1 MEACW
6 PPFLFHVIASGGRKA
21 PRGNLL
27 YKWLIRIDKQI
38 LFTGDCFGHTCPGVS
53 AGDNLPRNDIFSICG
68 YNSPAMD
75 SKTLHVLE
83 YPKIL
88 KRLKAYCD
96 FSASMELARALE
108 PTDSYDLA
116 LARLAETTEAR
127 RLFSVQD
134 IGIGGAHDI
143 RPAADLAARGGVLD
157 PQQLLDVKST
167 LISCRE
173 IKKSLERKTD
183 EYPRLAGLAAGL
195 PESHGIVDAI
205 TRVLSER
212 GEVLDSASPK
222 LGTLRREIK
231 IAHDRLMSRLQRY
244 LTESANKLQESIIT
258 QRDGRYVIPLRA
270 EFKGQIKAVIHDQ
283 SSSGATLFVEPLPVV
298 ELNNTMREL
307 QLQERDEERRILFE
321 LSAQIGGH
329 REELT
334 YGVENLAMLDLIFAK
349 AKYAEELKASEP
361 VLSQRPNVKRQKVSN
376 KGDAIES
383 SDVQRSTFDVPHIK
397 LIHARHPLL
406 EPATV
411 VPIDV
416 DPKPGTRAI
425 VITGPNTGGKTVSL
439 KTVGLLA
446 LMAQS
451 GLHVPA
457 QSGSELPCFHA
468 VYADIG
474 DEQSIE
480 QSLSTFSG
488 HITNIIH
495 ILKQIDHRSLV
506 IFDELGAGTDPQ
518 EGAALARAI
527 LSHLLETGCTV
538 LVATHYPEL
547 KTFAHSTDGVVN
559 ASLEFDIQTLR
570 PTFHLTI
577 GLPGRSN
584 ALLIAQRL
592 GLSQPIIDTAK
603 GEINPEDLRADKL
616 LDDIRKERNRTSR
629 ERQKLEKA
637 RDKLES
643 QTKEIEKRL
652 DKIEDERREVLAKAR
667 AEGELEVAVLRK
679 NIDSLKSQL
688 KKAKQPLEVLKA
700 IEEKVETMEE
710 KIEAPVERQTSNVIR
725 PPSLITRHSSL
736 QLGERVLVSTLNAD
750 GVVTALGESDAEV
763 QIGSLRVRARLVD
776 LVRKSSE
783 SVISEQSSVT
793 RHPSHVT
800 SSPAVSSPG
809 LELNLRGKLVDEGL
823 DELERYLERA
833 FSAGLLFVRIVH
845 GKGTGRMREAVRNA
859 LKSSPY
865 VSSFEEPKDTEGG
878 AGVTVAKMAK

>member
-1 MEACW
+1 
-6 PPFLFHVIASGGRKA
+6 
-21 PRGNLL
+21 
-27 YKWLIRIDKQI
+27 
-38 LFTGDCFGHTCPGVS
+38 
-53 AGDNLPRNDIFSICG
+53 
-68 YNSPAMD
+68 MD
-75 SKTLHVLE
+75 AKTLSVLE
-83 YPKIL
+83 FPKIL
-88 KRLKAYCD
+88 ERLKTFCD
-96 FSASMELARALE
+96 FSASMELARSLE

-116 LARLAETTEAR
+116 LARLSETSEAR
-127 RLFSVQD
+127 RLFSTND
-134 IGIGGAHDI
+134 NIGIGGAHDI

-167 LISCRE
+167 LISSRE
-173 IKKSLERKTD
+173 LKKSLERKTD
-183 EYPRLAGLAAGL
+183 EYPRLAQIAAGL
-195 PESHGIVDAI
+195 PEAHRIVDSI
-205 TRVLSER
+205 SRVLSER

-222 LGTLRREIK
+222 LASLRREIK

-244 LTESANKLQESIIT
+244 LTESASKLQEPIIT

-270 EFKGQIKAVIHDQ
+270 EFKGQIKAVVHDQ
-283 SSSGATLFVEPLPVV
+283 SSSGATLFVEPLPIV
-298 ELNNTMREL
+298 ELNNSMREL
-307 QLQERDEERRILFE
+307 QLQERDEERRILYE
-321 LSAQIGGH
+321 LSAQIGEH
-329 REELT
+329 RDELT

-349 AKYAEELKASEP
+349 AKYAEELKASAP
-361 VLSQRPNVKRQKVSN
+361 VLHKLSP
-376 KGDAIES
+376 KGRLSA
-383 SDVQRSTFDVPHIK
+383 VGNQRSAKNQEQESKADIVPFGESQT
-397 LIHARHPLL
+397 LIHLQHARHPLL
-406 EPATV
+406 DPQTV

-451 GLHVPA
+451 GLHIPA

-495 ILKQIDHRSLV
+495 ILKQIDQRSLV

-527 LSHLLETGCTV
+527 LNHLLETGCTT

-547 KTFAHSTDGVVN
+547 KTFAHSTEGVVN
-559 ASLEFDIQTLR
+559 ASLEFDIKTLR
-570 PTFHLTI
+570 PTYRLTI

-592 GLSQPIIDTAK
+592 GLPQPIIDSAK
-603 GEINPEDLRADKL
+603 AEIHPDDLRADKL

-637 RDKLES
+637 RDRLEA

-652 DKIEDERREVLAKAR
+652 EKIEDERREVLAKAR
-667 AEGELEVAVLRK
+667 AEGELEVAIIKR
-679 NIDSLKSQL
+679 NIESLKSQL
-688 KKAKQPLEVLKA
+688 KKAKQPLEALKEL
-700 IEEKVETMEE
+700 EEKVEAIEE
-710 KIEAPVERQTSNVIR
+710 KIEAPVERRRDQLSAVSNQ
-725 PPSLITRHSSL
+725 SLK
-736 QLGERVLVSTLNAD
+736 LGERVTVSTLNAE

-763 QIGSLRVRARLVD
+763 QIGSLRVRARLAD
-776 LVRKSSE
+776 LMRKGQEVE
-783 SVISEQSSVT
+783 SPEEKIKEEKQVT
-793 RHPSHVT
+793 EGSGRG
-800 SSPAVSSPG
+800 AVSSTKSPG
-809 LELNLRGKLVDEGL
+809 IELNLRGKLVEDGL
-823 DELERYLERA
+823 EELDRYLEKA
-833 FSAGLLFVRIVH
+833 YSSGLLFVRIVH
-845 GKGTGRMREAVRNA
+845 GKGTGRLREAVRNA

-865 VSSFEEPKDTEGG
+865 VASFDEPKDNEGG

>member
-1 MEACW
+1 
-6 PPFLFHVIASGGRKA
+6 
-21 PRGNLL
+21 
-27 YKWLIRIDKQI
+27 
-38 LFTGDCFGHTCPGVS
+38 
-53 AGDNLPRNDIFSICG
+53 
-68 YNSPAMD
+68 MD
-75 SKTLHVLE
+75 AKTLHVLE
-83 YPKIL
+83 YDKI
-88 KRLKAYCD
+88 RLRLRAFCD
-96 FSASMELARALE
+96 FSASMELALALE

-127 RLFSVQD
+127 LLFSTSD
-134 IGIGGAHDI
+134 IGIGGAHDV
-143 RPAADLAARGGVLD
+143 RPAVDLAARSGVLD
-157 PQQLLDVKST
+157 PQQLLDIKST

-173 IKKSLERKTD
+173 LKKSLERKTD
-183 EYPRLAGLAAGL
+183 EIPRLAQIAALL
-195 PESHGIVDAI
+195 PETFGIVDAI
-205 TRVLSER
+205 TRILSDR

-222 LGTLRREIK
+222 LASLRREIK

-244 LTESANKLQESIIT
+244 LTESGNKLQEPIIT

-307 QLQERDEERRILFE
+307 QLQARDEERRILAEVSSLVGAHALE
-321 LSAQIGGH
+321 LK
-329 REELT
+329 
-334 YGVENLAMLDLIFAK
+334 YGVENLAVLDLIFAK

-361 VLSQRPNVKRQKVSN
+361 ILHKLSAVSN
-376 KGDAIES
+376 
-383 SDVQRSTFDVPHIK
+383 QRSAKNEDQEPK
-397 LIHARHPLL
+397 AESQMLIGLLHARHPLL
-406 EPATV
+406 DPQTV

-451 GLHVPA
+451 GLHIPA
-457 QSGSELPCFHA
+457 QSGSELPLFHS
-468 VYADIG
+468 VFADIG

-488 HITNIIH
+488 HITNIIRV
-495 ILKQIDHRSLV
+495 LKQIDQRSLV
-506 IFDELGAGTDPQ
+506 IFDELGSGTDPQ

-527 LSHLLETGCTV
+527 LSHLLETGCMT
-538 LVATHYPEL
+538 LIATHYPEL
-547 KTFAHSTDGVVN
+547 KTFAHSTEGVVN

-570 PTFHLTI
+570 PTYKLTI

-584 ALLIAQRL
+584 ALAIATRL
-592 GLSQPIIDTAK
+592 GLDPKIVEAAK
-603 GEINPEDLRADKL
+603 SEVNPESLRADKL

-637 RDKLES
+637 RDKLEA
-643 QTKEIEKRL
+643 QNTELQKRL
-652 DKIEDERREVLAKAR
+652 EKIEDERREVLAKAR
-667 AEGELEVAVLRK
+667 AEGELEVAILKK

-688 KKAKQPLEVLKA
+688 KKAKQPLEVLKI
-700 IEEKVETMEE
+700 IEEKVEAIEQ
-710 KIEAPVERQTSNVIR
+710 KIEAPVERRSKTEDNGPLTVYR
-725 PPSLITRHSSL
+725 PLS
-736 QLGERVLVSTLNAD
+736 LGERVTVSTLNTE

-776 LVRKSSE
+776 LVRKGREEEIPDGKTKEERKQIPEGSERMTVSSK
-783 SVISEQSSVT
+783 
-793 RHPSHVT
+793 
-800 SSPAVSSPG
+800 SPG

-833 FSAGLLFVRIVH
+833 YSAGLLFVRIVH
-845 GKGTGRMREAVRNA
+845 GKGTGRMRDAVRKA
-859 LKSSPY
+859 LKESSY
-865 VSSFEEPKDTEGG
+865 VASFEEPKDNEGG
-878 AGVTVAKMAK
+878 AGVTVAKMAR

>member
-1 MEACW
+1 
-6 PPFLFHVIASGGRKA
+6 
-21 PRGNLL
+21 
-27 YKWLIRIDKQI
+27 
-38 LFTGDCFGHTCPGVS
+38 
-53 AGDNLPRNDIFSICG
+53 
-68 YNSPAMD
+68 MD
-75 SKTLHVLE
+75 SKTLQVLE

-88 KRLKAYCD
+88 ERLRAFCD
-96 FSASMELARALE
+96 FSASMDLARELQ

-116 LARLAETTEAR
+116 LARLAETSEAR
-127 RLFSVQD
+127 TLFATSN

-143 RPAADLAARGGVLD
+143 RPAVELAARGGVLD

-173 IKKSLERKTD
+173 LKKSLERRTD
-183 EYPRLAGLAAGL
+183 ETPRLAQIAVGL

-222 LGTLRREIK
+222 LATLRREIK

-244 LTESANKLQESIIT
+244 LTESANKLQEPIIT

-270 EFKGQIKAVIHDQ
+270 EFKGQIKAVVHDQ

-307 QLQERDEERRILFE
+307 QLQARDEERRILYE
-321 LSAQIGGH
+321 LSVQIGEH
-329 REELT
+329 REELI

-349 AKYAEELKASEP
+349 AKYGEELKATEP
-361 VLSQRPNVKRQKVSN
+361 VLYKLSVFS
-376 KGDAIES
+376 G
-383 SDVQRSTFDVPHIK
+383 QRSVKNEREELKAESRP
-397 LIHARHPLL
+397 LIRLLRARHPLL
-406 EPATV
+406 DPNTV
-411 VPIDV
+411 MPIDIN
-416 DPKPGTRAI
+416 PREGTRAI
-425 VITGPNTGGKTVSL
+425 IITGPNTGGKTVSL

-451 GLHVPA
+451 GLHIPA
-457 QSGSELPCFHA
+457 QSGSALPCFHD

-488 HITNIIH
+488 HITNIIR
-495 ILKQIDHRSLV
+495 ILKHIDSRSLV

-527 LSHLLETGCTV
+527 MTHLLESGCTT

-547 KTFAHSTDGVVN
+547 KTFAHSTEGVVN
-559 ASLEFDIQTLR
+559 ASLEFDIKTLR
-570 PTFHLTI
+570 PTYHLTI

-592 GLSQPIIDTAK
+592 GLPQPIIEFAR
-603 GEINPEDLRADKL
+603 GEINPDDLRADKL

-637 RDKLES
+637 RDRLEA
-643 QTKEIEKRL
+643 QTKELEKQL
-652 DKIEDERREVLAKAR
+652 EKIEDERRDVLAKAR
-667 AEGELEVAVLRK
+667 AEGELEVAILKR

-688 KKAKQPLEVLKA
+688 KKAKQPLEAIKA
-700 IEEKVETMEE
+700 IEEKIE
-710 KIEAPVERQTSNVIR
+710 KIEEKVVAPVERRQTIDHGQSSTIVNR
-725 PPSLITRHSSL
+725 PLSL
-736 QLGERVLVSTLNAD
+736 GDRVNVSTLNAE

-776 LVRKSSE
+776 LVRKSGE
-783 SVISEQSSVT
+783 LVISDQLPVNSLQSPVKSQK
-793 RHPSHVT
+793 SQIT
-800 SSPAVSSPG
+800 SPKSPG

-823 DELERYLERA
+823 DELEKYLERA
-833 FSAGLLFVRIVH
+833 YSAG
-845 GKGTGRMREAVRNA
+845 
-859 LKSSPY
+859 
-865 VSSFEEPKDTEGG
+865 
-878 AGVTVAKMAK
+878 

>member
-1 MEACW
+1 
-6 PPFLFHVIASGGRKA
+6 
-21 PRGNLL
+21 
-27 YKWLIRIDKQI
+27 
-38 LFTGDCFGHTCPGVS
+38 
-53 AGDNLPRNDIFSICG
+53 
-68 YNSPAMD
+68 MD
-75 SKTLHVLE
+75 PKTLSVLE

-88 KRLKAYCD
+88 ERLKAFCD
-96 FSASMELARALE
+96 FSASMELATTLE
-108 PTDSYDLA
+108 PTDSHDLA
-116 LARLAETTEAR
+116 LARLAETSEAR

-143 RPAADLAARGGVLD
+143 RPAVDLAARGGVID

-173 IKKSLERKTD
+173 IRKSLERKTD
-183 EYPRLAGLAAGL
+183 EYPRLAQIAAGL

-205 TRVLSER
+205 SRVLSER

-231 IAHDRLMSRLQRY
+231 IAHDRLMSRLQKY
-244 LTESANKLQESIIT
+244 LTDSASKLQEPIIT

-270 EFKGQIKAVIHDQ
+270 EFKGQIKAVVHDQ

-298 ELNNTMREL
+298 ELNNKVREL
-307 QLQERDEERRILFE
+307 ELEARDEERRILYE
-321 LSAQIGGH
+321 LSVQIGDH
-329 REELT
+329 REEIT
-334 YGVENLAMLDLIFAK
+334 YGVENLAVLDLIFAK

-361 VLSQRPNVKRQKVSN
+361 ILHSMKEERGKTDSAPLSSFLFRLNN
-376 KGDAIES
+376 
-383 SDVQRSTFDVPHIK
+383 
-397 LIHARHPLL
+397 ARHPLL
-406 EPATV
+406 DPETV

-416 DPKPGTRAI
+416 DPRPGTRAI

-457 QSGSELPCFHA
+457 QSGSELPCFHS

-488 HITNIIH
+488 HITNIIR
-495 ILKQIDHRSLV
+495 ILKQIDQRSLV

-527 LSHLLETGCTV
+527 LSHLLETGCTT

-547 KTFAHSTDGVVN
+547 KTFAHSTEGVVN
-559 ASLEFDIQTLR
+559 ASLEFDIKTLR
-570 PTFHLTI
+570 PTYRLTI

-592 GLSQPIIDTAK
+592 GLPQPIIEAAK
-603 GEINPEDLRADKL
+603 GEINPDDLRADKL
-616 LDDIRKERNRTSR
+616 LDDIRKERNRTAR

-637 RDKLES
+637 RDRLES
-643 QTKEIEKRL
+643 KTKELETRL
-652 DKIEDERREVLAKAR
+652 EKIEDERREVLAKAR
-667 AEGELEVAVLRK
+667 AEGELEVAVLRS
-679 NIDSLKSQL
+679 NIESLKSQL
-688 KKAKQPLEVLKA
+688 KKARQPLQALKE
-700 IEEKVETMEE
+700 IEEQVQTIEE
-710 KIEAPVERQTSNVIR
+710 KIEAPVERRQTIDNGPSSSMVNR
-725 PPSLITRHSSL
+725 PLS
-736 QLGERVLVSTLNAD
+736 LGERVLVSTLNAD

-763 QIGSLRVRARLVD
+763 QIGSLRVRARLAD
-776 LVRKSSE
+776 IVRKGREGEADEEKRKEERRVEAEGSG
-783 SVISEQSSVT
+783 
-793 RHPSHVT
+793 RA
-800 SSPAVSSPG
+800 AVSGTKSPG
-809 LELNLRGKLVDEGL
+809 IELNLRGKLVEDGL
-823 DELERYLERA
+823 EELERYLEKA
-833 FSAGLLFVRIVH
+833 YSSGLLFVRIVH
-845 GKGTGRMREAVRNA
+845 GKGTGKLREAVRNA
-859 LKSSPY
+859 LKSSSY
-865 VSSFEEPKDTEGG
+865 VASFEEPKDSEGG